1 MKFVIVLLSNSAFTI
16 TPSCVSTFSTPIFN
30 HISLIIL
37 NVLFTSFFHY
47 TSQRFTLHTILL
59 YFYLCQLYYHAP
71 TYHSFFFP
79 ILHSG
84 YRIPLFS
91 SFDISP
97 LIMFFL
103 SYFIYCTFV
112 IPLSAFASLFLHYHT
127 PRQQLYYSF
136 LNYSPETKPV
146 PGFCIS
152 WYLCIHIL
160 HTLQMLLLSTSSSI
174 PSPLVLHFSGTYPVY
189 CYIPIPLSIGTTPAF
204 LLAVPFVY
212 FLLLLFSFYFYIWAF
227 PFTVPI
233 LPTSKTFI
241 SSFSYCL
248 ICSSSFFQFTITLL
262 ANKEDI
268 GMSLEL

>member
-1 MKFVIVLLSNSAFTI
+1 
-16 TPSCVSTFSTPIFN
+16 
-30 HISLIIL
+30 
-37 NVLFTSFFHY
+37 
-47 TSQRFTLHTILL
+47 
-59 YFYLCQLYYHAP
+59 
-71 TYHSFFFP
+71 
-79 ILHSG
+79 
-84 YRIPLFS
+84 
-91 SFDISP
+91 
-97 LIMFFL
+97 
-103 SYFIYCTFV
+103 
-112 IPLSAFASLFLHYHT
+112 
-127 PRQQLYYSF
+127 
-136 LNYSPETKPV
+136 
-146 PGFCIS
+146 
-152 WYLCIHIL
+152 
-160 HTLQMLLLSTSSSI
+160 MLLLSTSSSI